1 MRACLPCLYNW
12 FLFSC
17 SLDSAFLSGVSV
29 SPTCYFEPP
38 TPSCP
43 TLSFWGLPVLQRD
56 SVHNP
61 RCPIQQH
68 PSSTFLPHQPAFTF
82 PLTNMELF
90 LFKCLCLSYLIMLF
104 WFLPF
109 FFFLFQFAFFCF
121 LFLFSINKMQLL
133 KNAKFCSVF
142 FCIWNSTGTQVVVV
156 VVASEIHSSIEVWTR
171 AMTTCTKQTYYAFAF
186 FLAYTV
192 AALKLNMA
200 HKTKV
205 TLCE

>member
-1 MRACLPCLYNW
+1 MLQVERSSVNDVKDFGFFCLCFLRSKLCCSKHGVVILISCLVLCACVRACLPCLYNW

-68 PSSTFLPHQPAFTF
+68 PSSTFLPHQPTFTF

-109 FFFLFQFAFFCF
+109 FFFLFQFAFFF
-121 LFLFSINKMQLL
+121 VL
-133 KNAKFCSVF
+133 VF
-142 FCIWNSTGTQVVVV
+142 VFN
-156 VVASEIHSSIEVWTR
+156 
-171 AMTTCTKQTYYAFAF
+171 
-186 FLAYTV
+186 
-192 AALKLNMA
+192 
-200 HKTKV
+200 
-205 TLCE
+205 